1 MPRWLGCLVLT
12 VRFFAPLCSLLP
24 AVAWTQ
30 DPIIR
35 QQRIDLSGTV
45 EAVYPGEIVIKD
57 ESGKPRT
64 YLIQSKEA
72 IGVPLTGRTALLRF
86 PAKAKVAGDIDVQQL
101 PPGADV
107 RLEVR
112 MSRRGLI
119 EGQIESFALAGESK
133 IAPGITVKEEA
144 AKTSGFSRCEVVGW
158 IDKVRKDRLM
168 LKVPKNKFTTLTTL
182 SWPLAKNATAHLE
195 SDDFRRAG
203 PGAKVKSGF
212 AWQLSTGD
220 FAIEEI
226 ELEIDGRS
234 LARPRTDEA
243 LVAKFRHLSDEP
255 VKPREVRS
263 ARAILKTDVSERQA
277 QIILAK
283 LERLIPLLEKYFGK
297 RMEALITG
305 FVVRDISQWPADS
318 FPDAEG
324 RQKIEQRG
332 GLHVPKPLGRQRQ
345 SIIYCTDD
353 HGTVQHESTHAYC
366 YLAFGETGP
375 TWLAEGIAELGSY
388 WKEGQ
393 TEVDIEPHV
402 LRYLQNSSP
411 KRKLLEIAV
420 PGRVPFGQASWKD
433 YAWRWALCHLLS
445 TNPNY
450 SKRFKPLA
458 IGLMTQQPKASF
470 ETVYGPVAREISFEY
485 DFFLEH
491 FDNGFRADLCAWQWN
506 KKSQF
511 LRSAGT
517 AKTTV
522 TARYGWQA
530 TGIRVE
536 QGQSYEVV
544 ADGKWKIVAEGK
556 TESDADGDA
565 DGRGRLM
572 GVVMTEYQLSPAF
585 PLGAQKTFIAPASGD
600 LYLRCQDEW
609 NRLADNDGELNV
621 TVKRSAKE

>member
-1 MPRWLGCLVLT
+1 MPRWLGYLFSAIC
-12 VRFFAPLCSLLP
+12 CSAL
-24 AVAWTQ
+24 AVAQ
-30 DPIIR
+30 DPVIR
-35 QQRIDLSGTV
+35 QERIDLSGAV
-45 EAVYPGEIVIKD
+45 EAVYPGEILIKD
-57 ESGKPRT
+57 QAGKSRA

-72 IGVPLTGRTALLRF
+72 IGIPLTGRTVLLRF
-86 PAKAKVAGDIDVQQL
+86 PAKAKVGGDIDVQQL
-101 PPGADV
+101 PLGADV

-112 MSRRGLI
+112 MNRRGMI
-119 EGQIESFALAGESK
+119 EGQIESFSLVGEAKMS
-133 IAPGITVKEEA
+133 PGITVKEEA
-144 AKTSGFSRCEVVGW
+144 AKGAGFSRCEVVGW
-158 IDKVRKDRLM
+158 IDKVRKDRLL

-182 SWPLAKNATAHLE
+182 SWPLAKGATARLE

-203 PGAKVKSGF
+203 AGATVKGGI

-220 FAIEEI
+220 AAIEEI
-226 ELEIDGRS
+226 ELEVDARS

-243 LVAKFRHLSDEP
+243 LLAKFRHLSDEP
-255 VKPREVRS
+255 QKPREVRS
-263 ARAILKTDVSERQA
+263 AHAILKTDVSERQA

-297 RMEALITG
+297 RMEGIITG
-305 FVVRDISQWPADS
+305 FVVRDLGQWPADA
-318 FPDAEG
+318 FPDANG

-375 TWLAEGIAELGSY
+375 TWLAEGIAELGNY

-393 TEVDIEPHV
+393 AEVDIEPHV
-402 LRYLQNSSP
+402 LRYLQTTSP

-420 PGRVPFGQASWKD
+420 PGRVPFGQADWKD

-458 IGLMTQQPKASF
+458 IGLMTQQPKVSF
-470 ETVYGPVAREISFEY
+470 ETVYGPVARQISFEY
-485 DFFLEH
+485 DLFLEQ
-491 FDNGFRADLCAWQWN
+491 FDNGYRADLCAWQWN
-506 KKSQF
+506 KKFQV
-511 LRSAGT
+511 LRGGAPK
-517 AKTTV
+517 ATV
-522 TARYGWQA
+522 MARYGWQA
-530 TGIRVE
+530 SGIRVE
-536 QGQSYEVV
+536 QGQSYEVT
-544 ADGKWKIVAEGK
+544 ADGKWKIAPEA

-572 GVVMTEYQLSPAF
+572 AVVMTEYQLSAPF
-585 PLGAQKTFIAPASGD
+585 PLGAQKTFTAPASGD

-609 NRLADNDGELNV
+609 NRLADNEGEITV
-621 TVKRSAKE
+621 TVKRAAKE